1 MNTLQILISGD
12 YWHEDFRQS
21 FARLQVPATM
31 VPSERLNLVT
41 GDNYHLVV
49 LAQSRRDQISQ
60 STIDYL
66 RVELPEVPIVVLL
79 GSWCEGENRSG
90 NPLSGVTQ
98 VVWHQWESRFERFCI
113 QLKDGLKSDWH
124 LPLTA
129 SVSDRVR
136 DFSPDPAISQAL
148 LGKKVLVSSE
158 DSTTFESVSDML
170 SVYQCSG
177 FWAESSETTDQD
189 FDAICVD
196 GNGATSELIDRICE
210 LRARFE
216 EVPVTVMLNFPRK
229 QDMDSLVPVGVQ
241 EVVSKPYT
249 HNEFLHSLIR
259 SMGGTVATQHE
270 YQAIPKPAILR
281 SKLHTS
287 HDRKS
292 P

>member
-12 YWHEDFRQS
+12 YWHEDFRES
-21 FARLQVPATM
+21 FARLDVPATM
-31 VPSERLNLVT
+31 VPTERINLVT
-41 GDNYHLVV
+41 SDTYHLIV

-60 STIDYL
+60 STVDFL
-66 RVELPEVPIVVLL
+66 RAEMVEIPIVVLL

-90 NPLSGVTQ
+90 KPLLGVTQ

-136 DFSPDPAISQAL
+136 DFSPDAAISNTL

-158 DSTTFESVSDML
+158 DSTTFESVADML
-170 SVYQCSG
+170 SLYQCSG
-177 FWAESSETTDQD
+177 FWAESPDTIDHG

-196 GNGATSELIDRICE
+196 GNGASSELIDRILGLKE
-210 LRARFE
+210 RFE
-216 EVPVTVMLNFPRK
+216 DVPISVMLNFPRK
-229 QDMDSLVPVGVQ
+229 QDMDSLMAVGVQ

-259 SMGGTVATQHE
+259 SMGGTVAAQHQH
-270 YQAIPKPAILR
+270 QAIPKPVILG
-281 SKLHTS
+281 SKLTPE
-287 HDRKS
+287 KL
-292 P
+292 